1 MDLKSVDGR
10 FVRVM
15 SPVLPGV
22 VAGGLAEE
30 FVSLRFDAAT
40 GATNSSAGGRLVE
53 RFVQALQ
60 HLEEERFEER
70 PDVDRYLRTLESR
83 TARLTDDLRICG
95 ARVARAL
102 YAVRNKRDVV
112 HVGPVDSSKSD
123 LRYCLAAATWLMA
136 ELVRQCA
143 GGSMDEA
150 AAVVAE
156 IERPVTGV
164 IEQRGEKKLV
174 LAGLPVAKE
183 ILVLLNSHYPDPVP
197 RRQLHEWMGRTSP
210 ASVGKRLGELYNRRL
225 VEEWGEDDSTLTEIG
240 LAEAQR
246 VLRDI
251 AA

>member
-1 MDLKSVDGR
+1 
-10 FVRVM
+10 
-15 SPVLPGV
+15 
-22 VAGGLAEE
+22 
-30 FVSLRFDAAT
+30 
-40 GATNSSAGGRLVE
+40 
-53 RFVQALQ
+53 
-60 HLEEERFEER
+60 
-70 PDVDRYLRTLESR
+70 
-83 TARLTDDLRICG
+83 
-95 ARVARAL
+95 
-102 YAVRNKRDVV
+102 
-112 HVGPVDSSKSD
+112 
-123 LRYCLAAATWLMA
+123 
-136 ELVRQCA
+136 
-143 GGSMDEA
+143 MDEA